1 MLPRSVR
8 REIGIRMA
16 LGAPRARLWW
26 AMMGPKI
33 AQVSIGLGVGIAAA
47 FVLLGLMGG
56 LLVGRFG
63 QDPLT
68 FAVSGGFLLVV
79 SVGSMPWP
87 TWRATSRNPVAAL
100 RYE

>member
-1 MLPRSVR
+1 
-8 REIGIRMA
+8 MA
-16 LGAPRARLWW
+16 LGARRPRLWW
-26 AMMGPKI
+26 TMLRSRI
-33 AQVSIGLGVGIAAA
+33 AQVGIGLTLGAVGA

-68 FAVSGGFLLVV
+68 LSAAVGFLLLISLLAMV
-79 SVGSMPWP
+79 WP
-87 TWRATSRNPVAAL
+87 IVRATAGNPVAAL